1 MIKPFLIVQMIIASL
16 LILAVILQ
24 NRGSGTGAV
33 FGGGNQV
40 FRAKRGAEKT
50 LYYITI
56 VLGVIFFALSFY
68 IAIFFNK

>member
-1 MIKPFLIVQMIIASL
+1 MVIAFL
-16 LILAVILQ
+16 LILAIIMQ

-33 FGGGNQV
+33 FGGGSQV

-56 VLGVIFFALSFY
+56 ILGVIFFALSFY
-68 IAIFFNK
+68 ITIFLSE

>member
-1 MIKPFLIVQMIIASL
+1 MTKTFLIIQMVIAFL
-16 LILAVILQ
+16 LILAIIMQ

-33 FGGGNQV
+33 FGGGSQV

-56 VLGVIFFALSFY
+56 ILGVIFFALSFY
-68 IAIFFNK
+68 ITIFLSE

>member
-1 MIKPFLIVQMIIASL
+1 MIKPFLIVQMVIALL
-16 LILAVILQ
+16 LILAIILQ

-50 LYYITI
+50 LYYFTI
-56 VLGVIFFALSFY
+56 ILGVIFFALSFY
-68 IAIFFNK
+68 IAVFLAE

>member
-1 MIKPFLIVQMIIASL
+1 MTKTFLIIQMVIAFL
-16 LILAVILQ
+16 LILAIIMQ

-33 FGGGNQV
+33 FGGGSQV

-56 VLGVIFFALSFY
+56 FLGVIFFALSFY
-68 IAIFFNK
+68 ITIFLSE

>member
-1 MIKPFLIVQMIIASL
+1 MNKPL
-16 LILAVILQ
+16 LIIQMVVAFLLIFAVTLQ

-56 VLGVIFFALSFY
+56 ILGVIFFALSFY
-68 IAIFFNK
+68 IAVFLSE

>member
-1 MIKPFLIVQMIIASL
+1 MIKPFLIVQMIIAVL
-16 LILAVILQ
+16 LILAIILQ

-33 FGGGNQV
+33 FGGGSQV

-56 VLGVIFFALSFY
+56 FLGVIFFALSFY
-68 IAIFFNK
+68 IAVFLTE